1 MPDPTARPLTRQEHI
16 VDTKAVDPDV
26 ILGDR
31 RNELDALDV
40 QLLDVLRRRIE
51 CCVSI
56 AELKREHDIPM
67 MQPGRVGVVHQRAE
81 AFGREHGINTDF
93 LRSLYEVIITETCRV
108 EDLIIDEAPA
118 PSDSAASR

>member
-1 MPDPTARPLTRQEHI
+1 M
-16 VDTKAVDPDV
+16 DTKATDPDV

-31 RNELDALDV
+31 RDELDALDA
-40 QLLDVLRRRIE
+40 QLLDILRRRIE

-56 AELKREHDIPM
+56 AQLKREHDIPM

-81 AFGREHGINTDF
+81 AFGQEHGISTEF
-93 LRSLYEVIITETCRV
+93 LRILYEVIITETCRV